1 MTRRE
6 NMKKWL
12 LLFLPAFC
20 LGVVIGCFFAEKTR
34 KNRERALQICTE
46 KQHKRQPEKSPLV
59 LLSCGRES
67 PFCPYFRVIRRENTL
82 EILFSF
88 CPDSRDRE
96 QFLNEM
102 KQEYPEL
109 SRSGKQEFSRFFSRP
124 EFFPGG
130 IFSFLR
136 PEERYRT
143 DSLETGICRSGN
155 RIYLLWEIPA
165 GDPGSEGKSAA
176 FETKAP
182 VKTEAAL
189 EKTTGRDSLSRWL
202 PLSILLVCI
211 VVGFLLI
218 LILKRR

>member
-1 MTRRE
+1 MASALSACILSGSCHR
-6 NMKKWL
+6 
-12 LLFLPAFC
+12 LFLR
-20 LGVVIGCFFAEKTR
+20 GED
-34 KNRERALQICTE
+34 TE
-46 KQHKRQPEKSPLV
+46 KQRKGASD
-59 LLSCGRES
+59 LSGKTVQS
-67 PFCPYFRVIRRENTL
+67 PYFRVIRRENIL